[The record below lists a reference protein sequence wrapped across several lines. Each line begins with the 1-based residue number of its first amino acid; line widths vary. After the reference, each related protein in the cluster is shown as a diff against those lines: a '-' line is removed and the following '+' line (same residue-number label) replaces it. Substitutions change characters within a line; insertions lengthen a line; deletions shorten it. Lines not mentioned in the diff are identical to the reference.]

1 MSARKL
7 ALETLLRLE
16 KDKSYS
22 NIAVDNAIRKHGLTG
37 AERSLFCILVY
48 GVIERRIT
56 LDYVIDSLSSLP
68 PHKIEADTR
77 MLLRM
82 GLYQLMYLDRIPP
95 HAILNETVELAPRR
109 SRGFVNALLRA
120 YTRTKED
127 IEFPKREEDC
137 PLYLSVTYSYPT
149 PLCQKLIADYGEEVT
164 EQMLG
169 AFNATP
175 EITLRTNTLKIT
187 REALLESLMAKG
199 LSVSLTENAPHGIK
213 IASGG
218 LADIGMEEGLFFV
231 QDEASQICVEVLGAK
246 AGDTVYDICS
256 CPGSKSF
263 GAALNMGNAGQI
275 LSTDL
280 HENKLSLVT
289 RSAEMLGITILRT
302 AARDGRNLDST
313 LVDTADCVL
322 CDVPCSGFGVVAK
335 KPEIRYKD
343 LSECK
348 ALPDIQYDI
357 LDTACRYVKKGG
369 TLVYSTCTIFPEE
382 NEENIRRFLT
392 SHPEFSLVPFRVG
405 KVEAKDGMRTLLP
418 HEFGT
423 DGFFIAKL
431 TRKE

>member
-7 ALETLLRLE
+7 AAETLLRLE

-22 NIAVDNAIRKHGLTG
+22 NIAVDNVIRKHGLAG
-37 AERSLFCILVY
+37 ADRSLFCILVY

-68 PHKIEADTR
+68 PHKIEAETR
-77 MLLRM
+77 ILLRI

-120 YTRTKED
+120 YTRAKED
-127 IEFPKREEDC
+127 IEFPKKEENF
-137 PLYLSVTYSYPT
+137 PLYLSVTYSYPL
-149 PLCQKLIADYGEEVT
+149 PLCQKLIGIYGEEKA
-164 EQMLG
+164 EKILDG
-169 AFNATP
+169 FRAAP
-175 EITLRTNTLKIT
+175 EITLRVNTLKNT
-187 REALLESLMAKG
+187 REELLSRLLNKG
-199 LSVSLTENAPHGIK
+199 LRARPTENAPNGIK
-213 IASGG
+213 VASASLDELG
-218 LADIGMEEGLFFV
+218 LGDGLCFV
-231 QDEASQICVEVLGAK
+231 QDEASQICVEALGATV
-246 AGDTVYDICS
+246 GDTVYDICA

-263 GAALNMGNAGQI
+263 GAAINMKNEGEV
-275 LSTDL
+275 LSSDL

-289 RSAEMLGITILRT
+289 RSAEALGITILRT
-302 AARDGRNLDST
+302 ATRDGRVLDET
-313 LVDTADCVL
+313 RIAKADRVL

-343 LSECK
+343 LSECA
-348 ALPDIQYDI
+348 ALPSIQYDI

-382 NEENIRRFLT
+382 NEENVKRFLT
-392 SHPEFSLVPFRVG
+392 SHPEFSLVPFQVGRVDAP
-405 KVEAKDGMRTLLP
+405 KGMRTLLP
-418 HEFGT
+418 DEFGT

>member
-7 ALETLLRLE
+7 AFETLLRLE

-37 AERSLFCILVY
+37 ADRSLFCILVY
-48 GVIERRIT
+48 GVIERKIT
-56 LDYVIDSLSSLP
+56 LDYVIDALSSLP

-77 MLLRM
+77 ILLRM

-120 YTRTKED
+120 YTRAKKD
-127 IEFPKREEDC
+127 IEFPNKEENY
-137 PLYLSVTYSYPT
+137 PLYLSITYSYPLS
-149 PLCQKLIADYGEEVT
+149 LCKKLIEVYGEEQT
-164 EQMLG
+164 EKILDG
-169 AFNATP
+169 FNATP
-175 EITLRTNTLKIT
+175 EITLRTNTLKNT
-187 REALLESLMAKG
+187 REELLACLLAKG
-199 LSVSLTENAPHGIK
+199 LVATPTENAPHGIK
-213 IASGG
+213 VASAS
-218 LADIGMEEGLFFV
+218 LADLGLEDGLCFV
-231 QDEASQICVEVLGAK
+231 QDEASQICVEALGAK
-246 AGDTVYDICS
+246 PHDTVYDICS

-263 GAALNMGNAGQI
+263 GAGVNMKNQGEI
-275 LSTDL
+275 LACDL
-280 HENKLSLVT
+280 HENKLSLVM
-289 RSAEMLGITILRT
+289 RSAEALGITILRT
-302 AARDGRNLDST
+302 AAVDGRVLDEHR
-313 LVDTADCVL
+313 VEKADRVI

-343 LSECK
+343 LAECT
-348 ALPDIQYDI
+348 ALPSIQYDI
-357 LDTACRYVKKGG
+357 IDTACRYVKKGG

-382 NEENIRRFLT
+382 NEENVKRFLA

-405 KVEAKDGMRTLLP
+405 KVDAPTGMRTLLP
-418 HEFGT
+418 NEFGT

>member
-7 ALETLLRLE
+7 AFETLLRLE

-56 LDYVIDSLSSLP
+56 LDYVINALSSLP

-109 SRGFVNALLRA
+109 SRGFVNALLRQ
-120 YTRTKED
+120 YTRTGED
-127 IEFPKREEDC
+127 VEFPKKEKSF
-137 PLYLSVTYSYPT
+137 PLYLSVTYSYPL
-149 PLCQKLIADYGEEVT
+149 PLCEKLIAAHGKEVT
-164 EQMLG
+164 EKMLG
-169 AFNATP
+169 AFTPP
-175 EITLRTNTLKIT
+175 EITVRTNTLKTT
-187 REALLESLMAKG
+187 REALLDSLLEKG
-199 LSVSLTENAPHGIK
+199 ISATLTENAPHGIK
-213 IASGG
+213 ISSAS
-218 LADIGMEEGLFFV
+218 LADIGIEDGLFFV

-263 GAALNMGNAGQI
+263 GAAMNMGNEGEV

-289 RSAEMLGITILRT
+289 RSAEKLGITILRT
-302 AARDGRNLDST
+302 AARDGRSLDEA
-313 LVDTADCVL
+313 LIETADCVL

-343 LSECK
+343 LSECA
-348 ALPDIQYDI
+348 ALPAIQYDI
-357 LDTACRYVKKGG
+357 LNTACRYVKKGG
-369 TLVYSTCTIFPEE
+369 TLVYSTCTVFPEE
-382 NEENIRRFLT
+382 NERNVERFLA
-392 SHPEFSLVPFRVG
+392 SHPEFSLVPFSVG

>member
-7 ALETLLRLE
+7 SFETLLRLE

-22 NIAVDNAIRKHGLTG
+22 NIAVDNTIRKHNLTG

-48 GVIERRIT
+48 GVIERKIT
-56 LDYVIDSLSSLP
+56 LDYVIDALSALP
-68 PHKIEADTR
+68 PHKIEAETR
-77 MLLRM
+77 MLLRL
-82 GLYQLMYLDRIPP
+82 GLYQLMYLDRVPP
-95 HAILNETVELAPRR
+95 HAILNETVALAPKR

-120 YTRTKED
+120 YTRTGED
-127 IEFPKREEDC
+127 IEFPSKEENF
-137 PLYLSVTYSYPT
+137 PLYLSVTYSYPV
-149 PLCQKLIADYGEEVT
+149 PLCEKLIGIYGHEVA
-164 EQMLG
+164 EKMLG
-169 AFNATP
+169 AFTPP
-175 EITLRTNTLKIT
+175 EITIRTNTLKTT
-187 REALLESLMAKG
+187 RDTLLESLLSMG
-199 LSVSLTENAPHGIK
+199 LAATPTENAPHGIK
-213 IASGG
+213 IPSAS
-218 LADIGMEEGLFFV
+218 LADIGLDEGLFFV
-231 QDEASQICVEVLGAK
+231 QDEASQICVKVLGAK
-246 AGDTVYDICS
+246 RGDTVYDICS

-263 GAALNMGNAGQI
+263 GAAMNMENEGRI

-289 RSAEMLGITILRT
+289 KSAESLGISILRT
-302 AARDGRNLDST
+302 QARDGRNLDEA

-357 LDTACRYVKKGG
+357 LNTAAHYVKKGG
-369 TLVYSTCTIFPEE
+369 TLVYSTCTVFPEE
-382 NEENIRRFLT
+382 NEQNVARFLA
-392 SHPEFSLVPFRVG
+392 SHPEFTLTPFRVG
-405 KVEAKDGMRTLLP
+405 KVEAKGGMRTLLP